1 MGAIFDIIAIPLGW
15 LLKIIYD
22 VVMNYGLALMLFTLV
37 TKIIL
42 FPLSWKQKKSSIRM
56 AAIQPM
62 INEIN
67 KKYANNMQKR
77 QEELTR
83 VQQENGISASAGC
96 LPMLIQLPILFG
108 LINVIYEPLT
118 HLAKLSKDAIEA
130 SQKIATGL
138 GVKFSQYSPESTIL
152 TSVRSNPDA
161 FAGVLT
167 PEQIAYIQ
175 DINMS
180 FLGLDLTQIPSI
192 KEPSLLWIIPILS
205 VVSML
210 ASQIIMMK
218 LNGQKM
224 EGPMKWMPIYT
235 TLMFGYFA
243 FAMPAGVTVYW
254 IFSSVFGILTDL
266 VLRIFFDPEKEKAK
280 IEEEMKERRKNAK
293 AQGNKKAAPGADGK
307 MSASS
312 AELGKKRLEKARAD
326 EAAKAAAEDDLTE
339 EQAARLEKARQKA
352 KETYGAK

>member
-15 LLKIIYD
+15 LLKLIYD

-77 QEELTR
+77 QEELMR
-83 VQQENGISASAGC
+83 VQQENGVSASAGC

-118 HLAKLSKDAIEA
+118 HIAKLSKEAIAA
-130 SQKIATGL
+130 SQTIATDL
-138 GVKFSQYSPESTIL
+138 GVKFSQYSPESSIL
-152 TSVRSNPDA
+152 TTVRNNPEAFSN
-161 FAGVLT
+161 VLSAD
-167 PEQIAYIQ
+167 QIAYIQ
-175 DINMS
+175 DINMT
-180 FLGLDLTQIPSI
+180 FFGLDLTVIPSI
-192 KEPSLLWIIPILS
+192 KDPGLIWIIPILS

-210 ASQIIMMK
+210 ASQIIMMR

-224 EGPMKWMPIYT
+224 EGPMRWMPIYT

-254 IFSSVFGILTDL
+254 IFSSIFGILTDL

-280 IEEEMKERRKNAK
+280 IEEEMKERRKAEKAK
-293 AQGNKKAAPGADGK
+293 GNRKAAPGADGK

-312 AELGKKRLEKARAD
+312 AELGKKRLEKARAS
-326 EAAKAAAEDDLTE
+326 AELEEDLTE
-339 EQAARLEKARQKA
+339 EQAARLARARA
-352 KETYGAK
+352 KERETYGAK

>member
-167 PEQIAYIQ
+167 PEQISYIQ

-312 AELGKKRLEKARAD
+312 AELGKKRLEKARA
-326 EAAKAAAEDDLTE
+326 AAESEDDLTE
-339 EQAARLEKARQKA
+339 EQAARLERARAKE